1 MSDVRDQP
9 KAIDIRG
16 LFWAES
22 VAQREPRLKEKG
34 NPMPRK
40 KRARRKNITDG
51 QRVADAK
58 KALKQTERVLN
69 AELKKIKGYVRSL
82 DGHDVFNI

>member
-1 MSDVRDQP
+1 
-9 KAIDIRG
+9 
-16 LFWAES
+16 
-22 VAQREPRLKEKG
+22 
-34 NPMPRK
+34 MPRK
-40 KRARRKNITDG
+40 KRVRRKNITDG

-69 AELKKIKGYVRSL
+69 AELKKIKGYVRAL